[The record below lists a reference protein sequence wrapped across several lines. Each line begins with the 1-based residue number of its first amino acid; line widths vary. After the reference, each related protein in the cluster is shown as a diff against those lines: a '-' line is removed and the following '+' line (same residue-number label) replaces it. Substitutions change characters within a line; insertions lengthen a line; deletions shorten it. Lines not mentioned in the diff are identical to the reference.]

1 MPAERNETETELPAI
16 ALDSSIDTGPMTA
29 APDPVADETRLMIG
43 MHLSIAARLLREGS
57 PSRAFSELVRATR
70 ESPLTGRLASSLA
83 RVALLAGTA
92 SAAHTL
98 ISDQLSD
105 ADEEERPGILRALAR
120 LHRRGDDL
128 EKAREQLVVLL
139 AEQPGDRRA
148 RFVLNAL
155 LEQEERWDELDASL
169 ERETRENHRRGALKS
184 ASRTALRRARL
195 WGERLNDPARAAL
208 RYGQAAQYAAQA
220 GDLESAFLLRLLWL
234 RALHQSQAPKK
245 AVEEAID
252 LALDAG
258 DAVGRTDAVE
268 ALVAD
273 LGLRAPAA
281 PALAPASPAKLTPSG
296 GNAPIRR
303 ASTQI
308 ELMAVAE
315 AVQAQGKPEVAA
327 LLAAAVQEGPEPRAL
342 KKLEAHY
349 VARGA
354 WRELAQ
360 LYRQSASN
368 AASRAEKVETLE
380 KLAELLE
387 SELHDPVGA
396 AKVYSD
402 LVALGDGRAVA
413 EQVRLLNLQKDS
425 KGVRAA
431 LDDSVSRAGDPKLRA
446 DALVMRADDA
456 LARRDVDAARRDFEE
471 SLKLAPFHPAAAA
484 GLAELSAQDG
494 RREPMMTFAAA
505 LKNLPRRKP
514 GRAELYRRLGRLADT
529 PFHEPK
535 LAREAWSELLAEL
548 PGDEEALVRLVEL
561 SRELGD
567 DVQLEQ
573 VLKTQLEREPRGL
586 RARKAHL
593 ELVALLEKAGRKDE
607 ALEALKAAVR
617 FEPGN
622 RDAWLALSDRYLQL
636 DQIEETMWALEHGA
650 TATESG
656 VERMRLWL
664 RLARLARDRLKDP
677 AKADAFEA
685 RADKLKRELAAELPE
700 GPLAGRLN
708 VPPRVA
714 PKSSRPSPPRS
725 NPWDDVAKGLGAQ
738 REPEF
743 VRPPR
748 PSLGR
753 QRAEPLSSNPE
764 SREGGGQAG
773 SGQRIARVGD
783 TGLQPAGLH
792 ERIVLPEG
800 AAGAAR
806 EKPMMPE
813 AEFARGAARALEAN
827 PDSGKHSRLAPPDP
841 SLGRARVPSD
851 PGRPRVASDPGRAAV
866 GGAAAEPSGRYGAVV
881 RPPVQP
887 LGDDGTSPSGK
898 TPKVTLQDRVP
909 LANDDDEVSVEE
921 ALRGED
927 DVVEVGTAD
936 IELPSA
942 EWVAPVA
949 NLEDDPDDD
958 DSPRKTAEV
967 PLEGAVA
974 LGDPGNSIPPSIVM
988 SASRVLGE
996 ERKAIFERVRAQPL
1010 DPDGYRLLA
1019 EHFDHSGDPTRSSL
1033 MLEIARALE
1042 GDPNAAPRAPKLI
1055 LSATDRAG
1063 LKHPAL
1069 RGPSGE
1075 LLGLS
1080 GAALCRLYPA
1090 RGVQREELRLDSG
1103 KGAKAAADALLA
1115 AVRILGLRA
1124 PDVFLSE
1131 DNGPPFS
1138 LIHTTEPK
1146 LLVGKLAV
1154 RKQLPDA
1161 ELRFFAGR
1169 ALFTQNPDL
1178 LALRSLRKEQ
1188 LAHGLQVLGIALN
1201 GRGINVES
1209 RVVRDAIPQR
1219 TLERLKELY
1228 GKHASRL
1235 EVQKLQEGARH
1246 SANRAGL
1253 VVCGGVAPA
1262 LAALRAKKALE
1273 SELLELVRYAASE
1286 RYLELRSRRLA

>member
-16 ALDSSIDTGPMTA
+16 ALDSSIETGPMTA

-70 ESPLTGRLASSLA
+70 ETPLTGRLASSLA

-139 AEQPGDRRA
+139 AERPGDRRA

-169 ERETRENHRRGALKS
+169 ERETRESHRRGALKS

-245 AVEEAID
+245 AVDEAID

-268 ALVAD
+268 ALVVD
-273 LGLRAPAA
+273 LGLRAPAVPA
-281 PALAPASPAKLTPSG
+281 PAPATTPKLTPSG
-296 GNAPIRR
+296 NHAPVRR

-387 SELHDPVGA
+387 SELHDSVGA

-431 LDDSVSRAGDPKLRA
+431 LDDSVSRAVDPKLRA

-456 LARRDVDAARRDFEE
+456 LARRDVDAARKDFEE

-484 GLAELSAQDG
+484 GLAELSAHDG

-514 GRAELYRRLGRLADT
+514 GRAELYRRLGRLADN
-529 PFHEPK
+529 PFHERK
-535 LAREAWSELLAEL
+535 LAREAWTELLAEL

-607 ALEALKAAVR
+607 ALEALMAAVR

-636 DQIEETMWALEHGA
+636 DQIEEAMWALEHGA

-664 RLARLARDRLKDP
+664 RLARLARDRLKDA

-714 PKSSRPSPPRS
+714 PKSSRPSPPKS
-725 NPWDDVAKGLGAQ
+725 NPWDDVAKDLGAQ
-738 REPEF
+738 REPDF

-748 PSLGR
+748 PSLG
-753 QRAEPLSSNPE
+753 P
-764 SREGGGQAG
+764 
-773 SGQRIARVGD
+773 GQRIARVGD
-783 TGLQPAGLH
+783 SGLQPAGLH
-792 ERIVLPEG
+792 ERIVLPAGG
-800 AAGAAR
+800 AAAPR

-813 AEFARGAARALEAN
+813 AEFARGAARALEQN

-851 PGRPRVASDPGRAAV
+851 PGRPRVQSDPGRPMV
-866 GGAAAEPSGRYGAVV
+866 GGAAAEPSGRYAAAV
-881 RPPVQP
+881 RQPPQA

-898 TPKVTLQDRVP
+898 TPRVTLQDRPP
-909 LANDDDEVSVEE
+909 LPNDDDEVSVEE
-921 ALRGED
+921 ALRGDD

-942 EWVAPVA
+942 EWVVPVVG
-949 NLEDDPDDD
+949 LEPAEDEENDD

-967 PLEGAVA
+967 PVDGPVA
-974 LGDPGNSIPPSIVM
+974 LGDPGSSIPPSIVM

-996 ERKAIFERVRAQPL
+996 ERKAIFERVRALPL

-1124 PDVFLSE
+1124 PDVFLSD